1 MPVRPLP
8 DSFLP
13 LSAPV
18 FSILLALG
26 GGSRHPYGIMQE
38 IDQRTGGRAVILP
51 GTLYTSI
58 ARMLAQG
65 LIEESSDRP
74 EPEEDDAR
82 RRYYRLT
89 PLGRAVAAAEAER
102 MTILLEVARENDI
115 APALGRRVRALGA

>member
-1 MPVRPLP
+1 MPARPVP
-8 DSFLP
+8 NSFLP
-13 LSAPV
+13 LSTPV

-58 ARMLAQG
+58 ARMLSQG
-65 LIEESSDRP
+65 LIEESADRP

-82 RRYYRLT
+82 RRYYKLT

-102 MTILLEVARENDI
+102 MAILLDVARENDI
-115 APALGRRVRALGA
+115 APALPKRARASGA